1 MKCFDNTFVVDYLD
15 GAPATIEYL
24 EHCSTDSLYV
34 PAIVL
39 YEALEGQVK
48 SAGPANFQ
56 QVASYLTWANVATF
70 DEATARAAGKLQ
82 EDLADRGH
90 ELRSADAMIGGTARH
105 LDATLVT
112 ADGDFLN
119 DDTKAILDVETYR

>member
-15 GAPATIEYL
+15 GRSETIEYL
-24 EHCSTDSLYV
+24 EAYSTESLYI

-48 SAGPANFQ
+48 SSGPVSFQ
-56 QVASYLTWANVATF
+56 QIVSNLTWADVAPFGKT
-70 DEATARAAGKLQ
+70 TAREAGNLQ
-82 EDLADRGH
+82 EELSNRGR
-90 ELRSADAMIGGTARH
+90 ELRSADAMIGGTARE

-112 ADGDFLN
+112 ADTDFTN
-119 DDTKAILDVETYR
+119 EDAQAVLDVETYR

>member
-15 GAPATIEYL
+15 GKQETIEYL
-24 EHCSTDSLYV
+24 ENCSTESLYI

-48 SAGPANFQ
+48 SAGPASFQ
-56 QVASYLTWANVATF
+56 KTVSYLTWSDIAPF
-70 DEATARAAGKLQ
+70 DKTTAREAGELQ
-82 EDLADRGH
+82 EDLANRGR
-90 ELRSADAMIGGTARH
+90 ELRSADAMIGGTARE

-112 ADGDFLN
+112 ADSDFTN
-119 DDTKAILDVETYR
+119 EDAKAVLDVERYR

>member
-15 GAPATIEYL
+15 GRPETIAYL
-24 EHCSTDSLYV
+24 ERHSAESFYV
-34 PAIVL
+34 PSIVL

-56 QVASYLTWANVATF
+56 QTASYLTWADIAPFERT
-70 DEATARAAGKLQ
+70 TARAAGALQ
-82 EDLADRGH
+82 ENLASRGR
-90 ELRSADAMIGGTARH
+90 ELRSADAMIGGTARE

-112 ADGDFLN
+112 ADDDFTN
-119 DDTKAILDVETYR
+119 EDAKAVLDVDEYR

>member
-15 GAPATIEYL
+15 GRTETIEYL
-24 EHCSTDSLYV
+24 ESCSSGSLYV

-48 SAGPANFQ
+48 SSGPASFQ
-56 QVASYLTWANVATF
+56 QVASNLTWADIAPFGT
-70 DEATARAAGKLQ
+70 ATAREAGNLQ
-82 EDLADRGH
+82 EELANRGR
-90 ELRSADAMIGGTARH
+90 ELGSADAMIGGTAQE

-112 ADGDFLN
+112 ADGDFTN
-119 DDTKAILDVETYR
+119 EDARDVLDVETYR